1 MENRSYH
8 EQKDIEYTK
17 ALREY
22 LAELPGF
29 VTTYMRGMKQRMQT
43 RSRLAYAVDLKVF
56 FTWLHDSNPLYRDK
70 QIRDISLSDLESL
83 EPFDIEEYL
92 DHLRL
97 YNDESGR
104 VITNTETALKRKM
117 SALRSLYGYLFK
129 NNMINVNPVI
139 KVDMPKLHKKAII
152 RLDGDEVSEMLDLI
166 ETGNYNCSDHMQKYR
181 EKLKNRDLAII
192 TFLLGT
198 GLRVTE
204 FVGINVK
211 DLDLKNRRVK
221 VIRKG
226 GYEAFVYFGEEVADT
241 LLPYL
246 EEREAMSDVCAGHED
261 ALFLSNQK
269 KRICVKSVE
278 NLVKK
283 YAGLV
288 TSMKHITPHKL
299 RSTYGTALYKETG
312 DIYLVADVL
321 GHKDVNTT
329 RKHYAELEDDRRRS
343 ARDAV
348 KLRNRDNK
356 Q

>member
-1 MENRSYH
+1 MENKTYH
-8 EQKDIEYTK
+8 EQKEIEYTK

-22 LAELPGF
+22 LAELPDF
-29 VTTYMRGMKQRMQT
+29 VTTYMRGMKQRMQS

-56 FTWLHDSNPLYRDK
+56 FSWLHDSNPLFK
-70 QIRDISLSDLESL
+70 NKEIRNISLNDLESL

-92 DHLRL
+92 DYLRL
-97 YNDESGR
+97 YTDEAGR
-104 VITNTETALKRKM
+104 EITNSETALKRKM

-139 KVDMPKLHKKAII
+139 KVDMPKLHKKAIV
-152 RLDGDEVSEMLDLI
+152 RLDGDEVSDMLGLI
-166 ETGNYNCSDHMQKYR
+166 ESGNYNCSDHMLKYR

-204 FVGINVK
+204 FVGINIK
-211 DLDLKNRRVK
+211 DLDMKNSRVK
-221 VIRKG
+221 ITRKG
-226 GYEAFVYFGEEVADT
+226 GYEAYVYFGSEVADT

-246 EEREAMSDVCAGHED
+246 NERNAISDVCKGHED

-269 KRICVKSVE
+269 KRLCVKSVE

-299 RSTYGTALYKETG
+299 RSTYGTALYRETG

-329 RKHYAELEDDRRRS
+329 RKHYAELEDDRRKS
-343 ARDAV
+343 AKDAV
-348 KLRNRDNK
+348 KLRKDQRK
-356 Q
+356 